1 MEATAVKI
9 AICDDQKEEREQLKE
24 ALYRLEKDEKIEFTI
39 LEYDSPEY
47 LYEDCIAS
55 DDIKIVFLD
64 VYMENVLGTDVARKI
79 RALGYRGSIV
89 FCTSSKEH
97 ALEGFR
103 VQADGYLVKP
113 YTDKEFREALI
124 RLAQLFHNEVKRV
137 SFVSE
142 RIEYDIPITDV
153 IMIETSNKGC
163 VVHTVKE
170 DLFTWTKL
178 KEFAENIDA
187 DNIYQ
192 VGRFSLVN
200 MDAIEQ
206 IKDEKIILNKNLTV
220 NMPKREITKIKQDI
234 NDYIWNS
241 MRK

>member
-1 MEATAVKI
+1 MKI
-9 AICDDQKEEREQLKE
+9 AICDDKKEEREQLKE

-39 LEYDSPEY
+39 LEYDSPEH
-47 LYEDCIAS
+47 LYEECIAS
-55 DDIKIVFLD
+55 GDIKIVFLD
-64 VYMENVLGTDVARKI
+64 VYMENVLGTDVAKKI
-79 RALGYRGSIV
+79 RALGYRGSII

-97 ALEGFR
+97 ALDGFR

-124 RLAQLFHNEVKRV
+124 RLSELFHSEVKRI
-137 SFVSE
+137 SFISD
-142 RIEYDIPITDV
+142 RIEYEIPVTDV

-163 VVHTVKE
+163 VVHTVNG

-178 KEFAENIDA
+178 KEFAENIYT

-206 IKDEKIILNKNLTV
+206 VKEEKIILNNNHTV
-220 NMPKREITKIKQDI
+220 DMPKREITKIKQDI
-234 NDYIWNS
+234 NNYIWNS